1 MDAQIQELAY
11 GVWFGCKNSSFLRE
25 AAGRLGGSCGVGL
38 SGLWVGVGVGVSVE
52 HLGCSGQA
60 AAYCINLATRQVASL
75 PSGAIYFLSLL
86 PLFRVLSRRHYTDLV
101 SLIHPVTIPISSC
114 PDTSR
119 CLAAGVS
126 SQTLLAAKILR
137 KGLPGPAPQLGM
149 AYRFLRLMEYQ
160 TPPGEI
166 LRAPLHPM

>member
-1 MDAQIQELAY
+1 MNAAFQGSFSPRHDA
-11 GVWFGCKNSSFLRE
+11 
-25 AAGRLGGSCGVGL
+25 
-38 SGLWVGVGVGVSVE
+38 
-52 HLGCSGQA
+52 H
-60 AAYCINLATRQVASL
+60 
-75 PSGAIYFLSLL
+75 
-86 PLFRVLSRRHYTDLV
+86 LV
-101 SLIHPVTIPISSC
+101 SFIRPVTIPYRL
-114 PDTSR
+114 DTNR
-119 CLAAGVS
+119 FLAAGVS